1 MGFWYD
7 PSIMTA
13 PRVIDAHVKEEDQIL
28 DAALR
33 PRSFDR
39 YIGQQKIKDHLRL
52 FVQAAKERGESME
65 HVLLYGP
72 PGLGKTTLAHVLA
85 HEMGVNV
92 RITSGPAIERAGDLG
107 AILTNLESGDIL
119 FIDEIH
125 RLQRTIEEALYPA
138 MEEGVMD
145 IIVGQGPMART
156 LRLELPRFT
165 LIGATTKVS
174 HLSSPLR
181 DRFGVIHRL
190 QFYTPQEI
198 QAILQQSAQM
208 LSIAMDPRAAKIL
221 ASRSRYTPRIAN
233 RLLKRVR
240 DFAQIHHAELVTP
253 TTVTE
258 ALEMLD
264 VDEQGLDFMDRH
276 ILETIMTK
284 FHGGPVGLGT
294 LAASTNEEDET
305 IEEVVEPFLLQIG
318 FLARTPRGRVA
329 TAQAYE
335 HFHIPP
341 PNDLQH
347 RLL

>member
-1 MGFWYD
+1 
-7 PSIMTA
+7 MTA

-39 YIGQQKIKDHLRL
+39 YIGQQKIKEHLQL

-85 HEMGVNV
+85 HEMGVNI

-107 AILTNLESGDIL
+107 AILTNLEQGDIL

-198 QAILQQSAQM
+198 QTILQQSAQM
-208 LSIAMDPRAAKIL
+208 LSIPIDPQAAYIL

-240 DFAQIHHAELVTP
+240 DFAQIHHAAVITP
-253 TTVTE
+253 STVTQ

-264 VDEQGLDFMDRH
+264 VDDQGLDFMDRH

-318 FLARTPRGRVA
+318 FLVRTPRGRVA
-329 TAQAYE
+329 TSLAYE
-335 HFHIPP
+335 HLHLSPP
-341 PNDLQH
+341 SDLQH
-347 RLL
+347 RLI